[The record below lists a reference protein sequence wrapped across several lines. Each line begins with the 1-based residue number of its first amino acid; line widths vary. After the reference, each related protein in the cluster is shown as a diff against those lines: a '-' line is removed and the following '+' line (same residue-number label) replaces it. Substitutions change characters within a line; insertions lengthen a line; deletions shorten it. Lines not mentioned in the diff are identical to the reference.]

1 MAVSANAIER
11 DEISLR
17 KFQGPEALEEP
28 YCSPSVL
35 RKFQSAMDTRGT
47 HTSVGGYPDG
57 TQIPYGPSGSLN
69 ACNWTPIGANLEAV
83 DTYP

>member
-47 HTSVGGYPDG
+47 HTSVRGYPDG
-57 TQIPYGPSGSLN
+57 TQIPYGPSAAQLLFGVQL
-69 ACNWTPIGANLEAV
+69 TPIGANLEAV
-83 DTYP
+83 W